1 MSAIEETVCPLLKA
15 KCDTACMML
24 LTASKSVVGPIDDGE
39 ASCAF
44 ALLASHAASE
54 EHSGG
59 NYLMKV
65 IGLRGKGD
73 NE

>member
-1 MSAIEETVCPLLKA
+1 MSAIRDTKCPLLRA
-15 KCDTACMML
+15 ECNTACMML
-24 LTASKSVVGPIDDGE
+24 LTASESVVGPVDDGE

-44 ALLASHAASE
+44 ALLASHIASE

-65 IGLRGKGD
+65 IGLRREGD
-73 NE
+73 SE